1 MELNPYILLLKQGI
15 IVNTKRCINKPKVMN
30 TKHLTRQ
37 VITLYIPESIIL
49 SPDWKKL
56 KEEITK
62 EFAGEEIEIKIE
74 LNK

>member
-1 MELNPYILLLKQGI
+1 
-15 IVNTKRCINKPKVMN
+15 MN